1 MEYKRIIP
9 CLDIQGGRVVKGIRF
24 ASLRDAGDPVEAAE
38 QYSKAGA
45 DELVFL
51 DISATGEGSARKV
64 KPEGPKE
71 VRQLAE
77 RGDHVIIYDMAPLSG
92 PAAWWLKDHMNR
104 VQFVQ
109 GAVDL
114 WPQVVSTILDIKP
127 DIDLVDQFDGESGQ
141 FGHQHVAA
149 GLVIFLV
156 VGPAVAV
163 GVGE

>member
-1 MEYKRIIP
+1 SHI
-9 CLDIQGGRVVKGIRF
+9 
-24 ASLRDAGDPVEAAE
+24 
-38 QYSKAGA
+38 
-45 DELVFL
+45 
-51 DISATGEGSARKV
+51 
-64 KPEGPKE
+64 

-127 DIDLVDQFDGESGQ
+127 DAIVHTAAIGDPAK
-141 FGHQHVAA
+141 VAKAPTLALRVNVEGTINFLEAARMA
-149 GLVIFLV
+149 GTRR
-156 VGPAVAV
+156 
-163 GVGE
+163 